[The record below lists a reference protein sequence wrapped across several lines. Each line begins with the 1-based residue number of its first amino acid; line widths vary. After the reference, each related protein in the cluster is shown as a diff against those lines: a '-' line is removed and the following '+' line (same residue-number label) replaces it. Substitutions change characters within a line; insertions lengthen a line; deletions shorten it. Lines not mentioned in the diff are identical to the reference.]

1 MVSLVFFWGS
11 PLFFGRVHFI
21 PLTIHTFF
29 ITLVFIFLTLVN
41 STEEGHICRPLLIGH
56 PGRSKIFVFLGVGD
70 GYQRHMHGTRGE
82 RHHHL
87 AMVVVENGDG
97 VDGWNMRVVGK
108 KEKKRRKMGERLD
121 GKREAQAESRRAGK
135 ELVSSIQV

>member
-1 MVSLVFFWGS
+1 M
-11 PLFFGRVHFI
+11 
-21 PLTIHTFF
+21 
-29 ITLVFIFLTLVN
+29 
-41 STEEGHICRPLLIGH
+41 CRPLLTGH

-70 GYQRHMHGTRGE
+70 GYQRHMHGTCGE

-97 VDGWNMRVVGK
+97 ADGWNRRAVGK
-108 KEKKRRKMGERLD
+108 KGKKRRKREERLD